1 MKTYSSLS
9 EIQRKGTQKKKEPPG
24 DQRVDKHLLSTLI
37 LQPGGFFLAALSP
50 GLLSTSSRAELRALP
65 AALSPSAGGPQPIA
79 AP

>member
-9 EIQRKGTQKKKEPPG
+9 EIQRKSTQEKKRTSGRSKSQQAPAEHI
-24 DQRVDKHLLSTLI
+24 DFTT
-37 LQPGGFFLAALSP
+37 GGIFLAAPSP